1 MSLNMVIEFLR
12 GLAFLSLV
20 SLAVAIPISALLK
33 DRWQALLFASG
44 ISTLII
50 NTWIFLTQS
59 SLDIPFLIHVIVVST
74 TVTIL
79 VVSLVNSL
87 RRRPAG
93 SD

>member
-1 MSLNMVIEFLR
+1 MSLDMVIEFLR

-20 SLAVAIPISALLK
+20 SMAVAIPISAVLK

-50 NTWIFLTQS
+50 NTWIYLTQS
-59 SLDIPFLIHVIVVST
+59 TLDIPFLIHVIVVST
-74 TVTIL
+74 TITIL
-79 VVSLVNSL
+79 IISVVDAL

-93 SD
+93 SA